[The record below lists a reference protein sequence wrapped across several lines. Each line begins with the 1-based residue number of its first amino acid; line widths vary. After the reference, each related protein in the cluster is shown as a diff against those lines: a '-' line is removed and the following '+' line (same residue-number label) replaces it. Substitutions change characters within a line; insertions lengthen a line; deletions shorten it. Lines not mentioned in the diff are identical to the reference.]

1 MVGPSLPMQS
11 VGYLIEGTECFNKP
25 AVPYRDPIMQVR
37 FEFVLLNKL
46 SNGELAVQVFFGR
59 MKFGA

>member
-1 MVGPSLPMQS
+1 MQS
-11 VGYLIEGTECFNKP
+11 IGYLIEGTECFNKS

-37 FEFVLLNKL
+37 FEFVLLSKL

-59 MKFGA
+59 MKSGA